1 MALGRSIEKFEDDL
15 NLIVERLCNGESR
28 GVCKHLMRLRDKL
41 LYLYR
46 RNIVKINHS
55 VMELICAKHLILY
68 GYYVDLE
75 YALDGNLTCDIYALK
90 GLGSLIVEVETGYV
104 PPEHATNPITYCK
117 ARIASKITRYSGYAE
132 KFALAVPPYYI
143 FWIPPALV
151 KPPRYRTRKE
161 IKEIKALCDLY
172 YSNPPVSVEEIRNA
186 RIHAV
191 YILDIDRG
199 IVRETDPNTYLER
212 SQQIWSGD
220 LFG

>member
-1 MALGRSIEKFEDDL
+1 MALERSIEKFEDDL
-15 NLIVERLCNGESR
+15 NLIIERLCNSEDKR
-28 GVCKHLMRLRDKL
+28 ICRHIIRLRNKL
-41 LYLYR
+41 LNLYR

-55 VMELICAKHLILY
+55 IMEIICAKHLISY

-75 YALDGNLTCDIYALK
+75 YALDSNLTCDIYALK

-104 PPEHATNPITYCK
+104 PPEHAIDPLTYCK

-132 KFALAVPPYYI
+132 KFALAAPPYYI

-151 KPPRYRTRKE
+151 KPPRHRTMRE
-161 IKEIKALCDLY
+161 IKEIKTLCDLY
-172 YSNPPVSVEEIRNA
+172 YSNPPVSMEEIKNA

-191 YILDIDRG
+191 YILDVDGG

-212 SQQIWSGD
+212 AQRIWGGE
-220 LFG
+220 FFE